1 VGYCALGAILSAT
14 NNVIRVIGPSVSIPL
29 ALSTLIA
36 WASIEFYLSKKSV
49 LWINKGGEPL
59 RVSKLG
65 PQRRLGF
72 FGSIVLLL
80 VPFFAAKFSKEQ
92 IEPKDKPV
100 IGVKMYGVE
109 RKQSGDNDATKIEKE
124 KLRDDDYQPIVYS
137 DIEELVDAILTRL
150 DQKHA
155 IRELTLFGYGSSG
168 VFNTG
173 NGQSP
178 RYGT

>member
-1 VGYCALGAILSAT
+1 
-14 NNVIRVIGPSVSIPL
+14 
-29 ALSTLIA
+29 
-36 WASIEFYLSKKSV
+36 
-49 LWINKGGEPL
+49 
-59 RVSKLG
+59 
-65 PQRRLGF
+65 
-72 FGSIVLLL
+72 
-80 VPFFAAKFSKEQ
+80 
-92 IEPKDKPV
+92 
-100 IGVKMYGVE
+100 MYGVE